1 MSYKKVINQNY
12 NHGLFNS
19 FITKYGAKP
28 IQPPNISLDVKPE
41 NSLHRGNVKLYSSG
55 VGSLS
60 PLDENLKVHSGMVPF
75 FGGSSKQNVS
85 IENREYAD
93 KLDTYTG
100 NFRLNQQHKKE
111 IGTLFTPAPQN
122 LTSSQA
128 PRPLDLFAKSCTIRN
143 GEKPFEQIRVARGLD
158 EGYTDKGSGGF
169 HNPIRIVPLN
179 SEQMYVNP
187 KTSFE
192 GKINAGA
199 DSVQKGP
206 VKPNLYIYKQH
217 VLVDNECGQ
226 RNFVTNGEVIA
237 PKIYSDVVLKD
248 TNRKNITF
256 TGNHAKDQGPD
267 KHLPCDMI
275 AKNKTSTKANLDN
288 TPFRSLFAKE
298 SLKIPEAKHSYKVYD
313 NERNQAQVKYTES
326 GRQHGNVDVLNGKTS
341 IYNLTPA
348 PETIKQNLLHSP
360 MNHINSNTHKG
371 KTFDPLSVP
380 DVTLR
385 ELIENATSEGN
396 LRSTLKG
403 KAFDPLN
410 VPDVT
415 LRELIENATSEGNL
429 KSILKG
435 KTFDPL
441 SVPDVT
447 LRELI
452 EIATSEGTLRGTLKG
467 KAFDPLC
474 VPPETLRELIENSA
488 SKGMIKSTLKGKAFD
503 PLSVP
508 AETLRELI
516 ENSSSKGMIKSTLK
530 GKAFDPLCIPAETL
544 RELIE
549 NSSSNGM
556 IGSTLKGKTFD
567 PLSVPDVTLR
577 ELIENATSE
586 GNLRS
591 TLKGKA
597 FDPLNVPDVTLRELI
612 ENTTSN
618 GMIKSSLKGKAFDP
632 LSVPAKTLRELIENT
647 TSNGIIKSSLK
658 GKAFDPLDIPSE
670 TLRELIENSS
680 SNGNLKSSLKGKAFD
695 PLDIPSGT
703 LRELIENSSSNGMLG
718 NTLKGKAFDPL
729 DIPLGTL
736 RELIENSSSNGM
748 LGNTLKGKAFDP
760 LSVPDVTLRE
770 LIENSSSK
778 GMIKSTLKGKA
789 FDPLSVPDVTLRE
802 LIENSSSK
810 GMIGNIL
817 KGKTFDPLDVP
828 AETLR
833 ELIENSSSTGMIGN
847 ILKGKVFDPLSI
859 PDVTLRELMENYK
872 YIAPLKAMVPKN
884 KAHDPTDIAKLTQ
897 RINTE
902 KQKYLSGPNS
912 STLQNGGG
920 YETAPTDTSNTH
932 RQDYS
937 DYYYVKPSGPA
948 EGQYKPRIY
957 DDSYNIRQNLNAE
970 RVSVGREPTKTS
982 VKVPNGMDTV
992 NLETKKL
999 DGDRENKYGLLRSA
1013 IITSA
1018 RKPMNKCEIT
1028 KTKNTLPSFNP
1039 RFDPDILEAFNK
1051 NGLTHSLNSW
1061 A

>member
-371 KTFDPLSVP
+371 KTFDPLS
-380 DVTLR
+380 
-385 ELIENATSEGN
+385 
-396 LRSTLKG
+396 
-403 KAFDPLN
+403 F
-410 VPDVT
+410 PDVT

-452 EIATSEGTLRGTLKG
+452 ENATSEGTLRGTLKG

-612 ENTTSN
+612 ENTTS
-618 GMIKSSLKGKAFDP
+618 K
-632 LSVPAKTLRELIENT
+632 
-647 TSNGIIKSSLK
+647 GIIKSSLK
-658 GKAFDPLDIPSE
+658 GKAFDPIDIPSE

-729 DIPLGTL
+729 SVPDVTL